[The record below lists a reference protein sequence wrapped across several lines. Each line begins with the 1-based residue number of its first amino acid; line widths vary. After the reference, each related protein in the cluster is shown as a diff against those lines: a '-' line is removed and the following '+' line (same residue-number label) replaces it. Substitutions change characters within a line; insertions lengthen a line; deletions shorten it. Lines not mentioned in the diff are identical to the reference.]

1 MTPTDPQPRRGSN
14 FLSGLLGGFV
24 VLAVGGGL
32 IATGVLGEDEGDNP
46 KEPTVAQSVD
56 RPVDDG
62 GSDSAR
68 SVSDIYRDEGQG
80 VVFVRSQGVSSSGEA
95 AASRPSASPTG
106 AAARPPA
113 RASWSTARATS

>member
-46 KEPTVAQSVD
+46 KEPSVAQSIN

-80 VVFVRSQGVSSSGEA
+80 VVFVRSQGVSSSGERRVA
-95 AASRPSASPTG
+95 RSASPTA
-106 AAARPPA
+106 AAARPPD
-113 RASWSTARATS
+113 RGSWSTARATS